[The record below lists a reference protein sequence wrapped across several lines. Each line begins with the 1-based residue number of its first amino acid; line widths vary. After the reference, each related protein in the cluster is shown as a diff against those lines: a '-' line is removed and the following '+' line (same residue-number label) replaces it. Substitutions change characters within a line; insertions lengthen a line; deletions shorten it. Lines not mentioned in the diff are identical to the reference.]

1 VTFSGRLHAQP
12 SIQTMTSAKTI
23 VGSKALCYLLAQ
35 FKRHYNYPFSVTNKK
50 TPGAKFFR
58 RGHRI
63 QGIRSIRFDCPSLD
77 VPKLSG
83 GKPALTGAFDVQSR
97 NASKLD
103 QKSVSARRPPGSAER
118 QHPIIKSA
126 PQCGPGA
133 SCPDHTACYA

>member
-1 VTFSGRLHAQP
+1 
-12 SIQTMTSAKTI
+12 
-23 VGSKALCYLLAQ
+23 LAQ
-35 FKRHYNYPFSVTNKK
+35 FKRRYNYPFSVTNKK

-118 QHPIIKSA
+118 QHPIINPPRNVVRVRPA
-126 PQCGPGA
+126 PTTQPVMHKQIVEA
-133 SCPDHTACYA
+133 DR